1 MSVILGLMIL
11 GRSKGMR
18 DVYVPRCTM
27 ENPMAMLDYFHG
39 PSALP
44 KRFVQG
50 LMLGL
55 VASNYTPN
63 LISVGM
69 ICIDLPQMCWQ
80 ARKSV
85 IKSQRLWYTKQIRH
99 RNMYFSDI
107 FRCLPTFRKLWV
119 LRRGSPAWL
128 YSWVGRFGEVNTLQ
142 GNVKDPA
149 SSSLEIHRFMVKNHG
164 FPCFLY
170 QNGHQKSRVWK
181 RPGPLK
187 PGKNSPD
194 FCRLSFLG
202 TPTSIQQIPWIII
215 FPAIISPSPRW

>member
-1 MSVILGLMIL
+1 MYKATPTWKTCLIFEASTFPGCDQRPRWKCRWFWASWPLADRRI
-11 GRSKGMR
+11 R

-85 IKSQRLWYTKQIRH
+85 IKSQRLWYTKQILH

-107 FRCLPTFRKLWV
+107 FRCLPTFRNLWV
-119 LRRGSPAWL
+119 LRCGSPAWL
-128 YSWVGRFGEVNTLQ
+128 VGLVDLGKSTRYKGMSRIRRQAVWKST
-142 GNVKDPA
+142 
-149 SSSLEIHRFMVKNHG
+149 SSSWWKTMGSHG
-164 FPCFLY
+164 F
-170 QNGHQKSRVWK
+170 S
-181 RPGPLK
+181 
-187 PGKNSPD
+187 
-194 FCRLSFLG
+194 LSKW
-202 TPTSIQQIPWIII
+202 PSKIP
-215 FPAIISPSPRW
+215 S